1 MFPVFTTLK
10 IKFFHFINKYEN
22 FHDELIVIIKL
33 RLNKYTCR
41 IIFLPII
48 FSSCE
53 KVINIDLKKAE
64 PKYVIEAYISNEPG
78 DCKVHITQTVNFRDP
93 AQFPGVTGAVVTMQD
108 DSNAPVELTDAGSGM
123 YETYDL
129 NGTENHT
136 YSLLIKIN
144 NQAFTSVC
152 KMPLQVDFDSLSVVD
167 FKSFDGN
174 RKFSNVTF
182 FDPPGKGNAYR
193 FLQYK
198 NEILNKNIFV
208 LNDDFT
214 DGRVNNSLLTFFDR
228 TNDQRIETGDTIKV
242 EMQCID
248 ISVYKFFSSLS
259 QSSTGGADNVSP
271 GNPVSNIRGD
281 ALGYFSA
288 YTKQT
293 KAVVAK

>member
-10 IKFFHFINKYEN
+10 IKFSLFIKKYEN
-22 FHDELIVIIKL
+22 FHDEFIAMLKPV
-33 RLNKYTCR
+33 LNKCSSC
-41 IIFLPII
+41 IIFLSII

-53 KVINIDLKKAE
+53 KVIDIDLKKTE
-64 PKYVIEAYISNEPG
+64 PKYIIEAYISNEPG
-78 DCKVHITQTVNFRDP
+78 DCKVHITQTVNFSDP
-93 AQFPGVTGAVVTMQD
+93 AEFPGVAGASVTMQD

-129 NGTENHT
+129 NGTEDHT
-136 YSLLIKIN
+136 YSLLVKIN
-144 NQAFTSVC
+144 NQVFTSVC
-152 KMPLQVDFDSLSVVD
+152 RMPVQVNFDSLSVVD

-174 RKFSNVTF
+174 RKFSNVNF

-242 EMQCID
+242 EMQCVA

-281 ALGYFSA
+281 VLGYFSA